1 MCNFK
6 YFLRQILLFINF
18 FVMQFLLCANFNY
31 HRLIKAALHILQ
43 SYTFIMRCAKI
54 LMFKNRKHICHY
66 VLK

>member
-6 YFLRQILLFINF
+6 YFLRQILLFIYF
-18 FVMQFLLCANFNY
+18 FVMQFLLCANVNY

-43 SYTFIMRCAKI
+43 SYAFIMRCAKI
-54 LMFKNRKHICHY
+54 LMLKNRKHICHY